1 MKNYFRHIIAI
12 LVLCAASAHAQV
24 NTDQMLRVG
33 QNALYFEDY
42 VLSIQYF
49 NQVLQDKPY
58 LPAPYLYRAIAKLNL
73 DDYAGAEADA
83 AQAVKIHPYM
93 PDAWE
98 VRGVAAQNM
107 GHDSA
112 AVEYYGEAL
121 KLLPR
126 NRNIMF
132 NMAMALT
139 DLEEYER
146 ADSMFGKIIEAYPSY
161 DNAFIGRAKLQLAMA
176 DTASAAANIDKA
188 LQINPNAFNGYVLR
202 AAIAIDSHQDYAAA
216 LADMDQAIKLQPRA
230 TGLYINRAY
239 LRHELDDYFGA
250 MADYDYALQ
259 LEPLNQAAL
268 FNRSLLA
275 MEVSDYQRAID
286 DLTKIL
292 QINPNDTHSRYNR
305 AVAYGELKQ
314 YAQAIADISIV
325 IDQEPELSSA
335 YFMRSDLHRR
345 DGALAKSE
353 ADYRRGMAV
362 AKTKPTQSDDSPAE
376 PEVRPEDVANRFN
389 ALVTIDNST
398 EIEGEYN
405 NQAIRG
411 RVQDRST
418 DIEIEPIVELS
429 YYSSPTE
436 LSDNTYYIK
445 EVDDINA
452 ARMLRFIIM
461 AAINPPA
468 MSETAMVNRHF
479 ESIEYYNSYLS
490 THQPRAIDYIGRAM
504 DFLTV
509 RNYESAIADI
519 DHALELTPDQPV
531 AYLIRAQA
539 KYRNRPQEGKAAQG
553 TLPDG
558 NTLDAKQVLLKSAL
572 ADLDRVVEL
581 SPRMAVAWYNKGNV
595 LFELG
600 DYTSAIAAYGRAIEL
615 EPTMGQAYYNR
626 GYVYLKLGNQSAGVA
641 DLSKAGELG
650 IIPAYNVLKR
660 IRN

>member
-1 MKNYFRHIIAI
+1 M
-12 LVLCAASAHAQV
+12 CAASARAQV

-83 AQAVKIHPYM
+83 AMVVKIHPYM

-98 VRGVAAQNM
+98 VRGVAAQNL
-107 GHDSA
+107 GNDSA

-126 NRNIMF
+126 NKNIMF
-132 NMAMALT
+132 NMALALT
-139 DLEEYER
+139 DLKKYDR
-146 ADSMFGKIIEAYPSY
+146 ADSIYGQIIEAYPAF
-161 DNAFIGRAKLQLAMA
+161 DNAFIGRAKLQLEMS
-176 DTASAAANIDKA
+176 DTVAAADNINKA
-188 LQINPNAFNGYVLR
+188 LQLNPNAYNGYVLR
-202 AAIAIDSHQDYAAA
+202 ASIAIDGHQDFAAA

-275 MEVSDYQRAID
+275 MEVSDYQRAVD
-286 DLTKIL
+286 DLSKIL

-305 AVAYGELKQ
+305 AVAYGDLKQ
-314 YAQAIADISIV
+314 YQNAINDISIV

-335 YFMRSDLHRR
+335 YFLRSDLHRR
-345 DGALAKSE
+345 DGALTKSE
-353 ADYRRGMAV
+353 ADYRQGMAV
-362 AKTKPTQSDDSPAE
+362 AKTKPTQSESTAAEDEFNPAA
-376 PEVRPEDVANRFN
+376 VANRFN

-398 EIEGEYN
+398 EIDGEYN

-411 RVQDRST
+411 RVQDRSAE
-418 DIEIEPIVELS
+418 IEIAPIVELS

-436 LSDNTYYIK
+436 LSANTYYIK

-461 AAINPPA
+461 AAINPPS

-504 DFLTV
+504 DFMTV
-509 RNYESAIADI
+509 RNYDAAIADI
-519 DHALELTPDQPV
+519 QRALELTPDQPV
-531 AYLIRAQA
+531 AYLISAQA
-539 KYRNRPQEGKAAQG
+539 KYRNRPHEDAE
-553 TLPDG
+553 TG
-558 NTLDAKQVLLKSAL
+558 NPANGNGLDPRQVQLKSAL
-572 ADLDRVVEL
+572 SDLDRVVEL
-581 SPRMAVAWYNKGNV
+581 APRMAVAWYNKGNV

-600 DYTSAIAAYGRAIEL
+600 DFTSAIAAYGKAIEL
-615 EPTMGQAYYNR
+615 EPGMGQAYYNR

>member
-1 MKNYFRHIIAI
+1 MRKLIWHIIFIFA
-12 LVLCAASAHAQV
+12 LCCTAAQAQV

-58 LPAPYLYRAIAKLNL
+58 MPAPYLYRAIAKLNL
-73 DDYAGAEADA
+73 DDFAGAEADA
-83 AQAVKIHPYM
+83 AMAVKIHPYM

-107 GHDSA
+107 GQDSA
-112 AVEYYGEAL
+112 AVVYYGEAL

-126 NRNIMF
+126 NKNIMF
-132 NMAMALT
+132 NMAIALT
-139 DLEEYER
+139 DLKEHER
-146 ADSMFGKIIEAYPSY
+146 ADSVFEKIIEAYPSY
-161 DNAFIGRAKLQLAMA
+161 DNAYIGRAKLQLQMA
-176 DTASAAANIDKA
+176 DTTAASDCIDKA
-188 LQINPNAFNGYVLR
+188 LQLNPNAYNGYVLR
-202 AAIAIDSHQDYAAA
+202 ASIAIDKHEDFASA

-275 MEVSDYQRAID
+275 MEVSDYQRAVD

-292 QINPNDTHSRYNR
+292 QINPNDMHSRYNR
-305 AVAYGELKQ
+305 AVAYGSLKQ
-314 YAQAIADISIV
+314 YGPAIADITMV
-325 IDQEPELSSA
+325 IEQEPELSSA

-353 ADYRRGMAV
+353 ADYRKGMAV
-362 AKTKPTQSDDSPAE
+362 AKTKPTKSDGTPTE
-376 PEVRPEDVANRFN
+376 ETFTPEDVANRFN

-398 EIEGEYN
+398 DIDGEYN

-418 DIEIEPIVELS
+418 EIEIAPIVELS

-436 LSDNTYYIK
+436 LSANTYYIK

-452 ARMLRFIIM
+452 ARMLRYIIM
-461 AAINPPA
+461 AAINPPS
-468 MSETAMVNRHF
+468 MSETAMINRHF

-509 RNYESAIADI
+509 RNYDAAIADI
-519 DHALELTPDQPV
+519 DRALELTPDQPV
-531 AYLIRAQA
+531 AYMIRAQA
-539 KYRNRPQEGKAAQG
+539 KYRNRPQDGQAVVPGAAS
-553 TLPDG
+553 
-558 NTLDAKQVLLKSAL
+558 LDPRQVQLKSAL

-581 SPRMAVAWYNKGNV
+581 SSRMAVAWYNKGNV
-595 LFELG
+595 LFDLG

-615 EPTMGQAYYNR
+615 EPNMGQAYYNR
-626 GYVYLKLGNQSAGVA
+626 GYVYLKLGNEAAGVA

>member
-1 MKNYFRHIIAI
+1 MRKLFWHIIFIFAF
-12 LVLCAASAHAQV
+12 CCTSAQAQV

-73 DDYAGAEADA
+73 DDFAGAEADA
-83 AQAVKIHPYM
+83 AMAVKIHPYM

-107 GHDSA
+107 GQDSA
-112 AVEYYGEAL
+112 AVAYYGEAL

-126 NRNIMF
+126 NKNIMF

-139 DLEEYER
+139 NLKEHER
-146 ADSMFGKIIEAYPSY
+146 ADSVFGQIIEAYPGY
-161 DNAFIGRAKLQLAMA
+161 DNAYIGRAKLQLEMA
-176 DTASAAANIDKA
+176 DTTAASANIDKA
-188 LQINPNAFNGYVLR
+188 LQLNPNTYNGYVLR
-202 AAIAIDSHQDYAAA
+202 ASIAIDTHQDFASA

-305 AVAYGELKQ
+305 AVAYGSLKQ
-314 YAQAIADISIV
+314 YAPAIADITMV
-325 IDQEPELSSA
+325 IEQEPELSSA
-335 YFMRSDLHRR
+335 YFMRSDLYRR

-353 ADYRRGMAV
+353 ADYRKGMAV
-362 AKTKPTQSDDSPAE
+362 AKTKPSESVGVPTEESFT
-376 PEVRPEDVANRFN
+376 PEDVANRFN

-398 EIEGEYN
+398 DIDGEYN

-411 RVQDRST
+411 RVQDRSA
-418 DIEIEPIVELS
+418 DIEIAPIVELS
-429 YYSSPTE
+429 YYSAPTE

-452 ARMLRFIIM
+452 ARMLRYIIM
-461 AAINPPA
+461 AAINPPS
-468 MSETAMVNRHF
+468 MSETSMVNRHF

-509 RNYESAIADI
+509 RNYDSAIADI
-519 DHALELTPDQPV
+519 DRALELTPDQPV

-539 KYRNRPQEGKAAQG
+539 NYRNRPQEGQAAALG
-553 TLPDG
+553 TG
-558 NTLDAKQVLLKSAL
+558 ALDPRQVQLKSAL

-595 LFELG
+595 LFDLG

-615 EPTMGQAYYNR
+615 EPGMGQAYYNR
-626 GYVYLKLGNQSAGVA
+626 GYVYLKLGNQAAGVA

>member
-1 MKNYFRHIIAI
+1 MRKLFWHIIVI
-12 LVLCAASAHAQV
+12 FIMCAGSARAQV

-83 AQAVKIHPYM
+83 AMAVKIHPYM

-98 VRGVAAQNM
+98 VRGVAAQNL
-107 GHDSA
+107 GNDSA
-112 AVEYYGEAL
+112 AVAYYGEAL

-126 NRNIMF
+126 NKNIMF
-132 NMAMALT
+132 NMALALT
-139 DLEEYER
+139 DLKEYAR
-146 ADSMFGKIIEAYPSY
+146 ADTIYDQIIEAYPAF
-161 DNAFIGRAKLQLAMA
+161 DNAYIGRAKLQLEMA
-176 DTASAAANIDKA
+176 DTVAATSNIDKA
-188 LQINPNAFNGYVLR
+188 LQLNPNAYNGYVLR
-202 AAIAIDSHQDYAAA
+202 ASIAIDSHQDFASA

-275 MEVSDYQRAID
+275 MEVSDYQRAVD
-286 DLTKIL
+286 DLSKIL

-314 YAQAIADISIV
+314 YQKAIADISIV

-335 YFMRSDLHRR
+335 YFMRSDLYRR
-345 DGALAKSE
+345 DGSLAKSE
-353 ADYRRGMAV
+353 TDYHKGMAV
-362 AKTKPTQSDDSPAE
+362 AKTKPSQTEGTATEDE
-376 PEVRPEDVANRFN
+376 LKPEAVANRFN

-398 EIEGEYN
+398 EIDGEYN

-411 RVQDRST
+411 RVQDRSA

-436 LSDNTYYIK
+436 ISDNTYYIK

-461 AAINPPA
+461 AAINPPS

-504 DFLTV
+504 DFMTV
-509 RNYESAIADI
+509 RNYDAAIADI
-519 DHALELTPDQPV
+519 ARALELTPDQPV
-531 AYLIRAQA
+531 AYLISAQA
-539 KYRNRPQEGKAAQG
+539 KYRNRPQENELAESV
-553 TLPDG
+553 PNG
-558 NTLDAKQVLLKSAL
+558 NAIDPRQVQLKSAL

-600 DYTSAIAAYGRAIEL
+600 DYTSAIAAYGKAIEL
-615 EPTMGQAYYNR
+615 EPGMGQAYYNR
-626 GYVYLKLGNQSAGVA
+626 GYVYLKLGNQFAGVA